1 MSYTANSNTHRNTE
15 LHKNA
20 TATQRENPQR
30 EEEASWDRL
39 LITVIPC
46 ALAEASNP
54 TGFFFAWGHSG
65 LPL

>member
-30 EEEASWDRL
+30 EEEAS
-39 LITVIPC
+39 
-46 ALAEASNP
+46 
-54 TGFFFAWGHSG
+54 
-65 LPL
+65 